1 VKKDSSKNNFFLLTA
16 ICLIRIFAYF
26 IFASILV
33 TIIAIILSIFFVY
46 FKPNL
51 PYFDISFL
59 RTIPSPFLEIL
70 FISIA
75 LLLIL
80 PLILFL
86 NLANNL
92 MSWQFKFDIKKIFK
106 PLTFWLVSLVSF
118 FSVSFFFYPK
128 YSQKL
133 AEAVVK
139 IQLKDRIDEN
149 FSQKIKIEKLD
160 SVDISA
166 VKIVTVKAGSRNEI
180 KIVGHPAV
188 VEELDFYNADSSFT
202 LIGKEESIPF
212 CRQNCPVYTSP
223 VRVEIIA
230 SNLKNLKLSR
240 NIDAWL
246 TGSFPGII
254 LDISQKTGLK
264 LESAQDQLNANIS
277 GESVLNSVTLLS
289 NQVNLNL
296 QNSIASIWAKK
307 ITLNGD
313 QNSRLIYRGNPQ
325 IIKNSQNKVQIVQY
339 HFVEDYRNFNPE
351 SDNLLKNYIRLAVE
365 IDNQYHDAFVLAANR
380 NRSNYLYLIW
390 LVETKQ
396 GELQIKRTLRLPGN
410 WTSQATLYR
419 EGNHLI
425 VSDFPFN
432 DTSQVRYSIDR
443 PHDSLTPLGGI

>member
-1 VKKDSSKNNFFLLTA
+1 MKKDSSKNNFFLLTA

-51 PYFDISFL
+51 PYFDLSFL

-118 FSVSFFFYPK
+118 FSVSIFFYPK

-166 VKIVTVKAGSRNEI
+166 V
-180 KIVGHPAV
+180 
-188 VEELDFYNADSSFT
+188 
-202 LIGKEESIPF
+202 
-212 CRQNCPVYTSP
+212 
-223 VRVEIIA
+223 
-230 SNLKNLKLSR
+230 
-240 NIDAWL
+240 
-246 TGSFPGII
+246 
-254 LDISQKTGLK
+254 
-264 LESAQDQLNANIS
+264 
-277 GESVLNSVTLLS
+277 
-289 NQVNLNL
+289 
-296 QNSIASIWAKK
+296 
-307 ITLNGD
+307 
-313 QNSRLIYRGNPQ
+313 
-325 IIKNSQNKVQIVQY
+325 
-339 HFVEDYRNFNPE
+339 
-351 SDNLLKNYIRLAVE
+351 
-365 IDNQYHDAFVLAANR
+365 
-380 NRSNYLYLIW
+380 
-390 LVETKQ
+390 
-396 GELQIKRTLRLPGN
+396 
-410 WTSQATLYR
+410 
-419 EGNHLI
+419 
-425 VSDFPFN
+425 
-432 DTSQVRYSIDR
+432 
-443 PHDSLTPLGGI
+443 